1 VLLGLPPLEQLGE
14 PLRPR
19 LHDARV
25 DDVSVAVELCVH
37 DKAPLAERRVRGDVA
52 RILEIDGRPL
62 AEPREQPELAGV
74 EIELGALG
82 QTPVDAPVVLAP
94 GERRHDPL
102 QLGQ

>member
-1 VLLGLPPLEQLGE
+1 V
-14 PLRPR
+14 RPR
-19 LHDARV
+19 QAPARG
-25 DDVSVAVELCVH
+25 ATR
-37 DKAPLAERRVRGDVA
+37 ARR